1 MITTVLQSE
10 AGQHVVGFDIPPRIE
25 SEETFKAFDEQLKA
39 NLKNSKKKK
48 RKRKEKEEVKS
59 VSIIA
64 FLSEICFD
72 ICFKNYTQSYL

>member
-48 RKRKEKEEVKS
+48 GKGKKK
-59 VSIIA
+59 
-64 FLSEICFD
+64 
-72 ICFKNYTQSYL
+72 KK